1 MRRWS
6 DCRTTW
12 SRVRD
17 DMSLSEA
24 FSKIRGHSGTLMGTD
39 GMREQAA
46 LRNVQE
52 DGESCKK

>member
-17 DMSLSEA
+17 DMNLGEA
-24 FSKIRGHSGTLMGTD
+24 VGEIRGHSCRQMGTD
-39 GMREQAA
+39 GISEQAA
-46 LRNVQE
+46 LGNVKE
-52 DGESCKK
+52 DGAR

>member
-17 DMSLSEA
+17 DMSLGEA
-24 FSKIRGHSGTLMGTD
+24 VGEIRGHSGVRMGPMGSVSTQCS
-39 GMREQAA
+39 G
-46 LRNVQE
+46 
-52 DGESCKK
+52 K